1 MFTVSLPPAEFDST
15 ISSPLHAAEILFCDV
30 ATDVRGAVI
39 FAASVSKRKPVPAP
53 CVTSIAR
60 PSASVTV
67 RRSPAAAT
75 ATVILA
81 LSVSPNAALTSV
93 CMAAAML
100 VSVVAAPTVPSSVK
114 RARMSMFAVSL
125 SPTLIENFK
134 AS

>member
-1 MFTVSLPPAEFDST
+1 MSFPPAVFDST
-15 ISSPLHAAEILFCDV
+15 ISSPLHAAETLFCVV
-30 ATDVRGAVI
+30 AIDVRGAVL

-60 PSASVTV
+60 PSKSVTV
-67 RRSPAAAT
+67 RRSPPVT
-75 ATVILA
+75 VTVILA

-125 SPTLIENFK
+125 SPILIENFK
-134 AS
+134 SS